1 MSDFTFNNEQSC
13 EDDSDP
19 SSLLMDSALSKILS
33 EISQVTE
40 TQVIDITEILGR
52 VLAQDIIAEI
62 NVPAAANSAMDGYAI
77 LSGDIPGDERNELKI
92 IGTSWAGKPYTAEV
106 HCGQC
111 VRIMTGGVLPH
122 ETDTVVMQEN
132 VQLKG
137 DSIIIDARAVKGDNV
152 RPIGEDFCKGDT
164 IIQANTRLSA
174 AHIGVIASL
183 GIRTVEVF
191 RKLKVAYFLTGDE
204 LRSIGEVLKPGQ
216 IYDSN
221 SYTLAGMLTNPAIDV
236 HKLGIIP
243 DDKQTTRDALEN
255 AAATADIVI
264 TTGGVSVGEADYV
277 RDALEALGKVSL
289 WKVAMKP
296 GRPLAFG
303 KVVNAAFFG
312 LPGNPVS
319 AMVTFYQFVLP
330 AINKAMGIKDTTTLS
345 FKVVS
350 LSFLKKRP
358 GRVEYQR
365 GILSH
370 DNSGELVVS
379 NTGGQGSGILSSMA
393 NANCFIILPLESDGV
408 SPGETVEVQPFYG
421 LM

>member
-1 MSDFTFNNEQSC
+1 MSDFTFYNEQSC

-19 SSLLMDSALSKILS
+19 SSLLIDSALSKILS

-40 TQVIDITEILGR
+40 TQAIDITETLGR
-52 VLAQDIIAEI
+52 VLAQDIIADI
-62 NVPAAANSAMDGYAI
+62 NVPSAANSAMDGYAI
-77 LSGDIPGDERNELKI
+77 LSSDIPGDERNELQI
-92 IGTSWAGKPYTAEV
+92 IGTSWAGRPCTAEV

-111 VRIMTGGVLPH
+111 IRIMTGGVLPKG
-122 ETDTVVMQEN
+122 TDTVVMQEN
-132 VQLKG
+132 IQLKG

-152 RPIGEDFCKGDT
+152 RAIGEDFSKGDT

-183 GIRTVEVF
+183 GRSTVEVF

-204 LRSIGEVLKPGQ
+204 LRTIGEVLEPGQ

-221 SYTLAGMLTNPAIDV
+221 SYTLAGMLTNPAIDIY
-236 HKLGIIP
+236 KLGIIP
-243 DDKQTTRDALEN
+243 DDKQVTRDALEN

-277 RDALEALGKVSL
+277 KDALEALGKVSL

-303 KVVNAAFFG
+303 KVGNAAFFG

-330 AINKAMGIKDTTTLS
+330 AMNKAMGIKDTTTLS

-350 LSFLKKRP
+350 LSYLKKRP

-365 GILSH
+365 GILSR

>member
-1 MSDFTFNNEQSC
+1 MSDFTFYNEQSC

-19 SSLLMDSALSKILS
+19 SSLLIDSALSKILS

-40 TQVIDITEILGR
+40 TQAIDITETLGR
-52 VLAQDIIAEI
+52 VLAQDIIADI
-62 NVPAAANSAMDGYAI
+62 NVPSAANSAMDGYAI
-77 LSGDIPGDERNELKI
+77 LSSDIPGDERNELQI
-92 IGTSWAGKPYTAEV
+92 IGTSWAGRPCTAEV

-111 VRIMTGGVLPH
+111 IRIMTGGVLPKG
-122 ETDTVVMQEN
+122 TDTVVMQEN

-152 RPIGEDFCKGDT
+152 RAIGEDFSKGDT

-183 GIRTVEVF
+183 GKSTVEVF

-204 LRSIGEVLKPGQ
+204 LRTIGEVLEPGQ

-221 SYTLAGMLTNPAIDV
+221 SYTLAGMLTNPAIDI

-243 DDKQTTRDALEN
+243 DDKQVTRDALEN

-277 RDALEALGKVSL
+277 KDALEALGKVSL

-303 KVVNAAFFG
+303 KVGNAAFFG

-330 AINKAMGIKDTTTLS
+330 AMNKAMGIKDTTTLS

-350 LSFLKKRP
+350 LSYLKKRP

-365 GILSH
+365 GILSR